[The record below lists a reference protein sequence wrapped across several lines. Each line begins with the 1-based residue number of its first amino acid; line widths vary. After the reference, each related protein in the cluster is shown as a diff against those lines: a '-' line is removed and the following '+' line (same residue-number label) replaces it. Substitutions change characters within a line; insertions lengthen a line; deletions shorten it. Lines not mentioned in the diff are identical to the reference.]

1 MRKLVP
7 TLLSNAADFGG
18 GGCAAAPQ
26 TCRWAW
32 RNPAGEIRHEP
43 VPHTFLTP
51 LRIWPA
57 FAVAIAADG
66 IRVLL
71 NASYRRLDLE
81 AILKDLGA

>member
-1 MRKLVP
+1 MSLFRTP
-7 TLLSNAADFGG
+7 
-18 GGCAAAPQ
+18 
-26 TCRWAW
+26 
-32 RNPAGEIRHEP
+32 
-43 VPHTFLTP
+43 FLTP